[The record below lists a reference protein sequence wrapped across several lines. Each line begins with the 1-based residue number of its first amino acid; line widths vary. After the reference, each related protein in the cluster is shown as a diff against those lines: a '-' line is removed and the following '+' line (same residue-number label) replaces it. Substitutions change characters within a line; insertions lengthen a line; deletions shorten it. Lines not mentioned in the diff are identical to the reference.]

1 MTIFAANWKMHC
13 GPRTAAA
20 YMETFLG
27 AHISRPDHVV
37 AFFPPATSLA
47 AVAEAIVGRDNLR
60 AGAQNIF
67 WEDRGAFTGEISA
80 PMVREAGASW
90 VLVGHSERR
99 HVFGETLHDT
109 ARKCAAAVRA
119 ELTPMLCV
127 GETLAQREA
136 GETAFVVD
144 AQLRAAVAEL
154 TAQQIAHMLVAYEPV
169 WAIGTGR
176 HASPDDA
183 AEIHTLLRGVL
194 DTLTEGQGRRVPI
207 LYGGSVNAGN
217 VASLLAAP
225 NVDGVL
231 VGGASLDPL
240 GWALL
245 AAT

>member
-20 YMETFLG
+20 YMETFLA
-27 AHISRPDHVV
+27 AHVSHPGRIV

-47 AVAEAIVGRDNLR
+47 IVAESIVGRDDLR
-60 AGAQNIF
+60 VGAQNIF

-80 PMVREAGASW
+80 PMAREAGASW

-99 HVFGETLHDT
+99 HVFGETLEDT

-127 GETLAQREA
+127 GETLAEREA
-136 GETAFVVD
+136 GDTARVVD
-144 AQLRAAVAEL
+144 AQLRAGVSAM
-154 TAQQIAHMLVAYEPV
+154 TAKQCAHMLVAYEPV

-176 HASPDDA
+176 HASPADA
-183 AEIHTLLRGVL
+183 AEIHALLRALL
-194 DTLTEGQGRRVPI
+194 DVATEGQGSRVPI
-207 LYGGSVNAGN
+207 LYGGSVNAAN
-217 VASLLAAP
+217 VDSLVAAP

>member
-13 GPRTAAA
+13 GPRTASA
-20 YMETFLG
+20 YMETFLA
-27 AHISRPDHVV
+27 AHVSNPDRTI

-47 AVAEAIVGRDNLR
+47 IVAEAIVGRDDLR
-60 AGAQNIF
+60 VGAQNIF

-99 HVFGETLHDT
+99 HVFGETLVDT

-119 ELTPMLCV
+119 ELTPVLCV

-136 GETAFVVD
+136 GETALVVD

-154 TAQQIAHMLVAYEPV
+154 KAHQIAHMLVAYEPV

-194 DTLTEGQGRRVPI
+194 DTLTDGRGSRVPI
-207 LYGGSVNAGN
+207 LYGGSVNTGN

-245 AAT
+245 CAP